1 MIMDYLANKWLKN
14 KVLHDRKLK
23 KLYKKKS

>member
-14 KVLHDRKLK
+14 KFLHDRKLK
-23 KLYKKKS
+23 KLYKKKN